1 MQGHLSLI
9 ELNKLIQATLS
20 SNLESGYWVLA
31 EISELKVNQN
41 GHCYIELVEKDDY
54 RVIAKTKATI
64 WANVYN
70 NLSLWFEKMT
80 GQIIKPGIKI
90 LCFGSIQYH
99 ELYGLSFNIKDI
111 DANFTLGERER
122 KRQEVIQQLQSDGV
136 FDLNK
141 EQYLDA
147 AFQKIAIISSPVAA
161 GYEDFINQLESNPY
175 GYQYD
180 LSLFK
185 ATMQG
190 EAAAESIINSL
201 HQIHNS
207 SKIFEAVIIIRGG
220 GSRVD
225 LDCFDNYEL
234 AFHAC
239 QMNIP
244 VITGIGHERDESILD
259 MVAYKALK
267 TPTAV
272 AEWII
277 SRSMDVEATLIDQ
290 LNRISKLSSLI
301 LREKENILESINNR
315 LMNSQKMIVN
325 NQRHKLE
332 SIISRLRSAAKY
344 AVQRQISDLENTGDK
359 VNYLDPFIILK
370 RGYSITSI
378 NGRIIKDQKVKIDD
392 IIETRTLY
400 SNLKSKI
407 VNIEDLNEE
416 K

>member
-20 SNLESGYWVLA
+20 SNLEPGYWVVA

-41 GHCYIELVEKDDY
+41 GHCYIELVEKDDH
-54 RVIAKTKATI
+54 RVIAKTRATI

-80 GQIIKPGIKI
+80 GQVLKPGIKI
-90 LCFGSIQYH
+90 LSFGSIQYH

-122 KRQEVIQQLQSDGV
+122 KRQEVILQLQADGV
-136 FDLNK
+136 FNLNK
-141 EQYLDA
+141 EQYLDK
-147 AFQKIAIISSPVAA
+147 AFKNIAIISSPVAA

-175 GYQYD
+175 GYQYN
-180 LSLFK
+180 LTLFK

-190 EAAAESIINSL
+190 DAASESIITAL

-207 SKIFEAVIIIRGG
+207 SKEFEAVIIIRGG

-225 LDCFDNYEL
+225 LDCFDDYEL

-244 VITGIGHERDESILD
+244 VITGIGHERDESVLD
-259 MVAYKALK
+259 MIAYKALK

-290 LNRISKLSSLI
+290 LNRISKLASLI
-301 LREKENILESINNR
+301 IREKENFLSSVHSR
-315 LMNSQKMIVN
+315 LNHSQKVLI
-325 NQRHKLE
+325 NQQHHKIEGIL
-332 SIISRLRSAAKY
+332 SKMKSGVKFGIHRACSSL
-344 AVQRQISDLENTGDK
+344 DNTEGK
-359 VNYLDPFIILK
+359 IQYLDPHQVLK
-370 RGYSITSI
+370 RGYSITGI
-378 NGRIIKDQKVKIDD
+378 NGYMIKNQLLKIDD
-392 IIETRTLY
+392 IIETRTLNT
-400 SNLKSKI
+400 NLKSKI
-407 VNIEDLNEE
+407 VNIDKINEE